1 MRLRRVKKFLTLN
14 SKTTTIASIIM
25 SQKKILLIDDELDIL
40 EILTYNLEKEGYE
53 IHTASNGNEG
63 IEVAKKVLPDLILLD
78 VMMPEKDGIETCQD
92 LRKIKELQKTLIVFL
107 SARSEEFSQLAGFQ
121 AGANDYVVKLIKP
134 KILISKVN
142 ALLQLTS
149 QISDSSK
156 LIEIGDLVIDKDN
169 FRVSKAGQQFLLP
182 KKEFDLLYL
191 LASNTDK
198 VFKREEILEKVWGND
213 VIVGERTIDV
223 HIRRLREKLGINTIQ
238 TLKGIGYKLIV

>member
-1 MRLRRVKKFLTLN
+1 MN
-14 SKTTTIASIIM
+14 
-25 SQKKILLIDDELDIL
+25 QKKILLIDDEQDIL
-40 EILTYNLEKEGYE
+40 EILSYNLEKEGYQVS
-53 IHTASNGNEG
+53 TASNGNEG
-63 IEVAKKVLPDLILLD
+63 IEKAKQIIPDLILLD

-121 AGANDYVVKLIKP
+121 AGANDYIVKIIKP

-149 QISDSSK
+149 QVSETSK
-156 LIEIGDLVIDKDN
+156 NINVGDLIIDKDN
-169 FRVSKAGQQFLLP
+169 FRVSKAGQLFLLP

-191 LASNTDK
+191 LASNTNK

-223 HIRRLREKLGINTIQ
+223 HIRRLREKLGIGTIQ
-238 TLKGIGYKLIV
+238 TLKGIGYKLVV

>member
-1 MRLRRVKKFLTLN
+1 MT
-14 SKTTTIASIIM
+14 
-25 SQKKILLIDDELDIL
+25 QKKILLIDDEQDIL
-40 EILTYNLEKEGYE
+40 EILSYNLQKEGYE
-53 IHTASNGNEG
+53 VHTAQNGNEG
-63 IEVAKKVLPDLILLD
+63 IQKAKENVPDLILLD

-92 LRKIKELQKTLIVFL
+92 LRKLPDLQKTLIVFL

-121 AGANDYVVKLIKP
+121 AGANDYIVKIIKP
-134 KILISKVN
+134 KVLISKVN

-149 QISDSSK
+149 NVYDSK
-156 LIEIGDLVIDKDN
+156 KTITAGDLVIDKDN

-191 LASNTDK
+191 LASNTNK

-223 HIRRLREKLGINTIQ
+223 HIRRLREKLGIGTIQ
-238 TLKGIGYKLIV
+238 TLKGIGYKLVV

>member
-1 MRLRRVKKFLTLN
+1 MK
-14 SKTTTIASIIM
+14 
-25 SQKKILLIDDELDIL
+25 QKKILLIDDEQDIL
-40 EILTYNLEKEGYE
+40 EILSYNLEKEGYE
-53 IHTASNGNEG
+53 VFTANNGNEG
-63 IEVAKKVLPDLILLD
+63 IEMAKQILPDLILLD

-121 AGANDYVVKLIKP
+121 AGANDYIVKIIKP
-134 KILISKVN
+134 KVLISKVN

-149 QISDSSK
+149 QVSGSSK
-156 LIEIGDLVIDKDN
+156 NIEIGDLIIDKDI
-169 FRVSKAGQQFLLP
+169 FRVSKAGQLFMLP

-198 VFKREEILEKVWGND
+198 VFKRDEILEKVWGND

-238 TLKGIGYKLIV
+238 TLKGIGYKLVV

>member
-1 MRLRRVKKFLTLN
+1 MN
-14 SKTTTIASIIM
+14 S
-25 SQKKILLIDDELDIL
+25 KKILLIDDEMDIL
-40 EILTYNLEKEGYE
+40 EILSYNLEKEGYD
-53 IHTASNGNEG
+53 IYTATNGKEG
-63 IEVAKKVLPDLILLD
+63 IVKAKEILPDLILLD
-78 VMMPEKDGIETCQD
+78 VMMPEKDGIETCQE

-121 AGANDYVVKLIKP
+121 AGANDYIVKLIKP

-149 QISDSSK
+149 QVSDTSK
-156 LIEIGDLVIDKDN
+156 HIEIGDLIIDKDN
-169 FRVSKAGQQFLLP
+169 FRVSKGGQQFLLP

-191 LASNTDK
+191 LASNTEK

-238 TLKGIGYKLIV
+238 TLKGVGYKLIV

>member
-1 MRLRRVKKFLTLN
+1 MK
-14 SKTTTIASIIM
+14 
-25 SQKKILLIDDELDIL
+25 QKKILLIDDEQDIL
-40 EILTYNLEKEGYE
+40 EILSYNLEKEGYE
-53 IHTASNGNEG
+53 VSTAANGTEG
-63 IEVAKKVLPDLILLD
+63 IEKAKEIIPDLILLD

-121 AGANDYVVKLIKP
+121 AGANDYIVKIIKP
-134 KILISKVN
+134 KVLTSKVN

-149 QISDSSK
+149 QISDSTK
-156 LIEIGDLVIDKDN
+156 NIEIGDLIIDKDN
-169 FRVSKAGQQFLLP
+169 FRVSKAGQLFMLP

-198 VFKREEILEKVWGND
+198 VFKRDEILEKVWGNE

-238 TLKGIGYKLIV
+238 TLKGIGYKLVV

>member
-1 MRLRRVKKFLTLN
+1 MK
-14 SKTTTIASIIM
+14 
-25 SQKKILLIDDELDIL
+25 QKKILLIDDEQDIL
-40 EILTYNLEKEGYE
+40 EILSYNLEKEGYE
-53 IHTASNGNEG
+53 VFTATNGNEG
-63 IEVAKKVLPDLILLD
+63 IEMAKQILPDLILLD

-121 AGANDYVVKLIKP
+121 AGANDYIVKIIKP
-134 KILISKVN
+134 KVLISKVN

-149 QISDSSK
+149 QVSGSSK
-156 LIEIGDLVIDKDN
+156 NIEIGDLIIDKDI
-169 FRVSKAGQQFLLP
+169 FRVSKAGQLFMLP

-198 VFKREEILEKVWGND
+198 VFKRDEILEKVWGND

-223 HIRRLREKLGINTIQ
+223 HIRRLLEKLGINTIQ
-238 TLKGIGYKLIV
+238 TLKGIGYKLVV